1 MHYKNANGQKRF
13 LDLNKCKI
21 RTTNIVYRLAWSLY
35 SDGEEITSKMLKG
48 LHGHRNLSWD
58 VVWEVKLR
66 LKRLPFNIVS
76 TFLIIAYLSEE
87 HVEAAL
93 SLHQRMAGNFV
104 DELLHKE
111 GEINF
116 CGGLRSTLVPSICMI
131 WGQLNICWFTP
142 LGQRFKIN
150 NDTFFS

>member
-1 MHYKNANGQKRF
+1 
-13 LDLNKCKI
+13 
-21 RTTNIVYRLAWSLY
+21 
-35 SDGEEITSKMLKG
+35 MLKG

-66 LKRLPFNIVS
+66 LKILPFNIVS
-76 TFLIIAYLSEE
+76 TFLIIVYLSEE

-111 GEINF
+111 G
-116 CGGLRSTLVPSICMI
+116 G
-131 WGQLNICWFTP
+131 
-142 LGQRFKIN
+142 
-150 NDTFFS
+150 DYFFAEG